1 MTSPTERP
9 RDAAY
14 GYILDRL
21 ASLNVRATI
30 SCLEPTCGARDED
43 GIVISCISKN
53 CGEKLM
59 LEGWRRELASM
70 RYVKELIEWA
80 DRFELKKL
88 ADNDK
93 ATKGK
98 RS

>member
-1 MTSPTERP
+1 LTSPTDRP
-9 RDAAY
+9 REVAY

-30 SCLEPTCGARDED
+30 SCLEPTCGARDEETNE
-43 GIVISCISKN
+43 VVSCSSKN

-59 LEGWRRELASM
+59 LEGWRRELAAM
-70 RYVKELIEWA
+70 RYMKELVEWA
-80 DRFELKKL
+80 DRFELKKIAE
-88 ADNDK
+88 ADK
-93 ATKGK
+93 KGK